1 MAIRLVC
8 RAVKSFLSRRVVCD
22 DTRITS
28 DSEAEDAQT
37 VLRTLML
44 KTFRPSLPCYVQLHH
59 SHNRVQLHMLKKQ
72 RVTCIEELKMSIL
85 GLSALYVPSLFS
97 AMPWSH

>member
-1 MAIRLVC
+1 
-8 RAVKSFLSRRVVCD
+8 
-22 DTRITS
+22 
-28 DSEAEDAQT
+28 
-37 VLRTLML
+37 ML

-85 GLSALYVPSLFS
+85 GLSALYVPSLS
-97 AMPWSH
+97 RPCGHAPVSSMN